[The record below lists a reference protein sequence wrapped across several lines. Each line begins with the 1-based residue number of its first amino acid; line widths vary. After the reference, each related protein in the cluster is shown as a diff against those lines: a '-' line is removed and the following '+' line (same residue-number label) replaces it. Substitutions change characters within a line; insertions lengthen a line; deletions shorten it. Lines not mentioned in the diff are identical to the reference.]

1 MKNNLRL
8 ILAERHMPVCR
19 LAKEINVKPRRLY
32 RITRWQSKRI
42 EPNLLLKI
50 MGCLEITANEF
61 FGIEG

>member
-32 RITRWQSKRI
+32 RITRWQCKRI
-42 EPNLLLKI
+42 KPKLLLKI
-50 MGCLEITANEF
+50 MGYLEITASEF
-61 FGIEG
+61 FGG